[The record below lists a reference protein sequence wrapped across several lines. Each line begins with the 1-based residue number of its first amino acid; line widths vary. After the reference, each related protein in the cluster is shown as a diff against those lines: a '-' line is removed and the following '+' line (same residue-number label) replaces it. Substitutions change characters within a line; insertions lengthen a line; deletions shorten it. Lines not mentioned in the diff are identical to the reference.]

1 MADNMENI
9 ENTENTENQESNS
22 VKETKSN
29 FNLLKEV
36 WEWFYTIA
44 IALIIVIIIKTFLF
58 DIVRVDGPSMN
69 PTLIHNDRLIV
80 TKLNY
85 SPEVGDI
92 VILDSSYKTRQ
103 EYYSEYEQEK
113 GKELGTLSKIMLY
126 PSLPQ
131 DAKHRY
137 YVKRVIGMPGDEVDI
152 KGGNVYV
159 NGNILIEPY
168 LDGPTRITDYS
179 VDYPVTV
186 EEGHVF
192 VMGDNRSNS
201 TDSRI
206 SSLGQIPF
214 DAILG
219 KSQLRIWPF
228 SAFGKTE

>member
-1 MADNMENI
+1 MTDNI
-9 ENTENTENQESNS
+9 ENQESGS

-44 IALIIVIIIKTFLF
+44 IALLIVIIIKSFLF
-58 DIVRVDGPSMN
+58 DVVRVDGPSMN

-85 SPEVGDI
+85 SPKAGDI
-92 VILDSSYKTRQ
+92 IILDSAYKTRQ
-103 EYYSEYEQEK
+103 EYYKEYEQEK
-113 GKELGTLSKIMLY
+113 NKELGKISKLMLY
-126 PSLPQ
+126 PGLPQ
-131 DAKHRY
+131 EAKHRY
-137 YVKRVIGMPGDEVDI
+137 YVKRIIGMPGDEVDI
-152 KGGNVYV
+152 KGGQVYI
-159 NGNILIEPY
+159 NGSVLDEPY
-168 LDGPTRITDYS
+168 FDGVTRITDYS

-214 DAILG
+214 EAIMG
-219 KSQLRIWPF
+219 KSQIRIWPF